1 MVFENCSV
9 NRDKGNSCARQSM
22 RNMFLQAELVLL
34 EGLTFFWTNKI
45 VLANEESVDCFCLVT
60 SQSAVIIDTAE
71 KEPNVS

>member
-1 MVFENCSV
+1 
-9 NRDKGNSCARQSM
+9 
-22 RNMFLQAELVLL
+22 MFLQAELVLL